1 MNIPSDLKYSKTD
14 EWVRVEAGLATVGLT
29 DYAQNQLSDIVF
41 VELPAAGASFKPG
54 ESFGAVE
61 SVKAASDI
69 YAPVGGEVA
78 EANSA
83 LADTPELVNQ
93 DPYGKAWM
101 VKFKI
106 ASKDDLTNL
115 MDPAAYQKYCEE
127 RAH

>member
-14 EWVRVEAGLATVGLT
+14 EWVRVENDLATVGLT
-29 DYAQNQLSDIVF
+29 DYAQNQLSDVVF
-41 VELPAAGASFKPG
+41 VELPGAGASFKQGDP
-54 ESFGAVE
+54 FGSVE

-69 YAPVGGEVA
+69 NVPISGEVS
-78 EANSA
+78 EVNSA

-101 VKFKI
+101 IKLKI
-106 ASKDDLTNL
+106 ANPGDLAAL
-115 MDPAAYQKYCEE
+115 MDAAAYQQYCDE